1 MIKRTREIVEADMP
15 VKLEALKSH
24 LRIADDA
31 FDADLLLKLH
41 TATQWAESQIGRTL
55 NTYNC
60 SYANLDAKAEESIT
74 IPLDKRELQSIND
87 VNCKYDV
94 TDEGIILY
102 PEGAAN
108 VEVSYTIGCAI
119 ELAYP
124 IAAAILLRAASLFAN
139 PNDSVQYKLTASENL
154 LRPYRN
160 YGLQKL

>member
-1 MIKRTREIVEADMP
+1 MP
-15 VKLEALKSH
+15 VKLEELKSH

-60 SYANLDAKAEESIT
+60 SYVNLDASAVDSIT
-74 IPLDKRELQSIND
+74 ILLDKRELQSID
-87 VNCKYDV
+87 EVNCKYNV
-94 TDEGIILY
+94 IDEGIILY
-102 PEGAAN
+102 PEGKAN
-108 VEVSYTIGCAI
+108 VELRYTIGCAI